1 MVHNYAIPVSQGLVI
16 FIALAA
22 LLWLPYMI
30 WLYRRYGRVSPRR
43 VIAQGAF
50 LLYLICAWAL
60 VLLPFP
66 DPSLARRPAPVNLI
80 PFLWWQETLHEL
92 ARTQGG
98 WRVWLTNG
106 PLLVRIFNVALT
118 VPFGVF
124 LRRWYRRGFWVT
136 TVAGFGLS
144 LAFELTQLTGSWGI
158 YAVRYRTFDV
168 DDLIANTA
176 GAALG
181 WALAPLVFLLPA
193 RQHHDDHRD
202 FGSPSAGRR
211 LIALAVDSI
220 CWVLAYLVTLF
231 VSLVALAALDVEPR
245 LLALVWWTLTFVG
258 VFVVVPAVAD
268 GATPGKA
275 LVRLAV
281 RRSDGTPSSWW
292 RYLLREAVILWPV
305 VVIPAIGEWGDAI
318 LPDEPGW
325 TLAAVFGVPLAW
337 LLLLGL
343 VALLRSDRRS
353 VPDLLAGTRVEV
365 DADLHSSGSTGSPG
379 KES

>member
-1 MVHNYAIPVSQGLVI
+1 MHNYAIPITQGLLI

-66 DPSLARRPAPVNLI
+66 DPSVARRPAPVNLV

-98 WRVWLTNG
+98 WRAWLTNG

-144 LAFELTQLTGSWGI
+144 LAFELTQLTGIWGI

-181 WALAPLVFLLPA
+181 WALAPLAFLLPA
-193 RQHHDDHRD
+193 RHHHDDNRD
-202 FGSPSAGRR
+202 AGSPSPGRR
-211 LIALAVDSI
+211 LIALAVDVI
-220 CWVLAYLVTLF
+220 CWVLAYLVVLF
-231 VSLVALAALDVEPR
+231 VALVGLAAFNPEPR
-245 LLALVWWTLTFVG
+245 VLALVVWSLTFIA

-268 GATPGKA
+268 GTTPGRA

-281 RRSDGTPSSWW
+281 RRLDATAASWW
-292 RYLLREAVILWPV
+292 QYLLREALILWPV
-305 VVIPAIGEWGDAI
+305 VVVPVLGEWGDAI

-325 TLAAVFGVPLAW
+325 TVAAVFGVPLAW

-353 VPDLLAGTRVEV
+353 VPDLLAGTQVEV